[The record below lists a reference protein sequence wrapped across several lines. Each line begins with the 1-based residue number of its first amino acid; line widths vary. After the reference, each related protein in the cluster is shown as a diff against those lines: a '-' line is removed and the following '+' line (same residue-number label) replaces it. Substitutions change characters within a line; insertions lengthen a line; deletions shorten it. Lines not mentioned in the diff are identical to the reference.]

1 MNSLH
6 HQFPLSFEY
15 SVDKTLNSQSATLL
29 LFFYL
34 GTGKLSEQG
43 AEKSWKVP
51 GLQRTDRSE
60 EGNSFPN
67 RPFT

>member
-6 HQFPLSFEY
+6 FPLSFEY
-15 SVDKTLNSQSATLL
+15 SVDKTLNSQSATL